1 MSNSADETSPKWL
14 LLALIVLAFAC
25 VGGVYF
31 LWFKGVG
38 VGFGGTTETW
48 AHFGSFFGG
57 TLGPA
62 LSFFSFLGVIYTV
75 YLQSKSN
82 KEQAFANEQAAM
94 AIKSSEQL
102 AKDNLKEQK
111 KLHLNQIE
119 HDKQQQILGFL
130 KGLFNDLDQAGVDA
144 ISDFVPRDS
153 SVPPKIGP
161 YFNGYFW
168 KLKKTAPIVNRLKD
182 ELNKESAELI
192 ILLIEITIG
201 QLSNFQNQIKIGGH
215 IFINQ
220 DDIDDTLEYLS
231 TAEYAFDRTKKY
243 IETKFCISV
252 GGNL

>member
-1 MSNSADETSPKWL
+1 MSNSASETSPKLL
-14 LLALIVLAFAC
+14 LLALIALAFAC
-25 VGGVYF
+25 VGGVYY

-82 KEQAFANEQAAM
+82 KEQALANEQAAM

-130 KGLFNDLDQAGVDA
+130 NGLFNDLDQAGVGA
-144 ISDFVPRDS
+144 ISDFVPRES
-153 SVPPKIGP
+153 GVLPKIGP
-161 YFNGYFW
+161 YFNAYFW
-168 KLKKTAPIVNRLKD
+168 KLKKTAPTIKRLRD

-192 ILLIEITIG
+192 ILLIDITIG
-201 QLSNFQNQIKIGGH
+201 QLSNFQNQIRIDGH
-215 IFINQ
+215 IFTNQ
-220 DDIDDTLEYLS
+220 DDIGDTLMYL
-231 TAEYAFDRTKKY
+231 AEAEGAFHKNKKY
-243 IETKFCISV
+243 LEAKFGILDN
-252 GGNL
+252 GN